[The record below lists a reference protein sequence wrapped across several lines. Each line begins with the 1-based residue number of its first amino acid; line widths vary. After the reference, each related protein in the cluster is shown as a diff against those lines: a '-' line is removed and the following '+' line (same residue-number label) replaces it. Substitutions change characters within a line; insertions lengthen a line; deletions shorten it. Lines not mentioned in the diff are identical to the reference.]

1 MTAVKVPKKAVKHIM
16 ERHGDWVQMLGL
28 KSAAEVQ
35 VFLSQVV
42 SQPDET
48 YADRFV
54 SGVKYY
60 LKYLQELGGKL
71 LCVVVVGDEVKTAY
85 FINRQRYIKYRARRW
100 T

>member
-1 MTAVKVPKKAVKHIM
+1 MAAVKIPKKAVEHIM

-48 YADRFV
+48 HADRFR
-54 SGVKYY
+54 SGVKYF
-60 LKYLQELGGKL
+60 LKHLEELSGKL
-71 LCVVVVGDEVKTAY
+71 LCVVAVGGEVVTAY
-85 FINRQRYIKYRARRW
+85 LINREKYSKYRARRW
-100 T
+100 A

>member
-1 MTAVKVPKKAVKHIM
+1 LASVKVPKKAVEHIV

-35 VFLSQVV
+35 AFLSQVV
-42 SQPDET
+42 SKPDEVH
-48 YADRFV
+48 ADRFV

-71 LCVVVVGDEVKTAY
+71 LCVVAVGDEVVTAY
-85 FINRQRYIKYRARRW
+85 LINREKYSEYRARRW
-100 T
+100 A